1 MTIASRIID
10 AREKLGIKPAEFARR
25 LGVTSQSVS
34 QWESGAT
41 EPTKENLHKIARLT
55 GVKIDWLISGV
66 RTSEPDDQ
74 GAYEFRG
81 RVIPMLEWNDISGEA
96 PPDQGGSGRIYARS
110 NFPCGARSF
119 MTVAIDDANED
130 RLDGRRSIYQGD
142 AMIIDPDFPI
152 KPGCMLLLRYRDKTQ
167 VRQFRPRSDHVLLA
181 PLNEAWDEIKVDSL
195 SAVEV
200 LGVIVETGRSRV

>member
-1 MTIASRIID
+1 MTIASRITE
-10 AREKLGIKPAEFARR
+10 AREKLGLKPAEFARR

-41 EPTKENLHKIARLT
+41 EPTKENLNKIARLT
-55 GVKIDWLISGV
+55 GETVDRLLSGV
-66 RTSEPDDQ
+66 STTEPDVQ
-74 GAYEFRG
+74 GAHEFRG
-81 RVIPMLEWNDISGEA
+81 RVVPMLEWHEITGDD
-96 PPDQGGSGRIYARS
+96 PPGDGGGRVYARS

-142 AMIIDPDFPI
+142 AMIIDPDYPV
-152 KPGCMLLLRYRDKTQ
+152 KPGCMLLLRHRDETK
-167 VRQFRPRSDHVLLA
+167 VRQYRPRSDHVLLV

-195 SAVEV
+195 SAVNV